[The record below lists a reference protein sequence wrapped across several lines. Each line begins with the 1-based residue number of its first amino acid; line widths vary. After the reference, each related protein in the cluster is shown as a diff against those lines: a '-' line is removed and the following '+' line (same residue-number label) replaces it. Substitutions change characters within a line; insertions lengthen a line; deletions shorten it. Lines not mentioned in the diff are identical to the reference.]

1 MTDLGDPINLAT
13 KDPFADTLDDDDD
26 LGKAASGN
34 VHIRITQRNGRKS
47 ITTIQGLPT
56 ELDLK
61 KILKDFKK
69 QFNCNGSISEDPD
82 LGGTVVQLQGDQR
95 DNVRGFLLKESL
107 VDKDKLKVHGF

>member
-1 MTDLGDPINLAT
+1 MTDLGEPINLAT
-13 KDPFADTLDDDDD
+13 KDPFADTEDDD
-26 LGKAASGN
+26 LGKSSGN
-34 VHIRITQRNGRKS
+34 VHIRITQRNGKKS

-61 KILKDFKK
+61 KILKEFKK

-95 DNVRGFLLKESL
+95 DNVRGFLLKEGL